1 MKTYVMRWGKY
12 RLTLG
17 PRTLIMGILNVTPDS
32 FSDGGKYIRPD
43 EAVER
48 GEQMAAAGADIIDI
62 GGESTR
68 PFSEGVSAKEEIQR
82 VIPVIETLSR
92 RIAAPISIDTTK
104 AAVAEAALRAGASIV
119 NDIGALRLDVG
130 LADVAADYDVPLIL
144 MHMQG
149 TPKNMQVEPRYGNLF
164 AEINTFLEKAMVT
177 AEKHGVS
184 RTRIILDP
192 GIGFGKTTGHNLQI
206 LKHLEFME
214 SLDRPVLVGSS
225 RKAFIRKTLTNE
237 AMPEL
242 PPAHP
247 FVETGTQ
254 ATVAAAVMK
263 GAHIVR
269 VHDVANTR
277 ATVNVLTAI
286 KQAEVAS

>member
-1 MKTYVMRWGKY
+1 
-12 RLTLG
+12 
-17 PRTLIMGILNVTPDS
+17 
-32 FSDGGKYIRPD
+32 
-43 EAVER
+43 
-48 GEQMAAAGADIIDI
+48 
-62 GGESTR
+62 
-68 PFSEGVSAKEEIQR
+68 VSAKEEIQR